1 MKAHFVLQNF
11 FITLFVHVST
21 ELSELI
27 ELDAEGDRKK
37 FPHNATYL
45 ALKEA
50 IKEGEFTINLC
61 DQLIA
66 RRDAQG

>member
-1 MKAHFVLQNF
+1 MFRV
-11 FITLFVHVST
+11 VV
-21 ELSELI
+21 ELSELMD
-27 ELDAEGDRKK
+27 LDVEGEKK
-37 FPHNATYL
+37 KYPHNATYL

-50 IKEGEFTINLC
+50 IKEGETTINLC

>member
-1 MKAHFVLQNF
+1 MFYCNYSFV
-11 FITLFVHVST
+11 VSFL

-27 ELDAEGDRKK
+27 ELDSEGERRKY
-37 FPHNATYL
+37 PHNSTYL
-45 ALKEA
+45 AFKEA
-50 IKEGEFTINLC
+50 IKEGETTINLC